1 MFVRGDHYVKI
12 LRATVQETFNNI
24 AVALCQEVW

>member
-1 MFVRGDHYVKI
+1 VKI